1 MARTLRRSGR
11 RTLIQKS
18 RSISPQQKA
27 IWHTVAGAGKS
38 KVKRNFFD
46 VSASDLVEIAAFLE
60 TRVGDNLQRGS
71 A

>member
-11 RTLIQKS
+11 RTLIQSS
-18 RSISPQQKA
+18 RAKSPQEKA
-27 IWHTVAGAGKS
+27 IFHTVAGAGQS

-46 VSASDLVEIAAFLE
+46 VSASDLVEIASFLE
-60 TRVGDNLQRGS
+60 TRLGDNLQRGS